1 MEPSKPKPKPA
12 PTKSSSR
19 LRSSRSHADLNALQ
33 RAWSQN
39 RFPCAADQY
48 ELVKEIGKGACG
60 TVWLAKCLPLDEE
73 VALKIL
79 EADDLKCPLE
89 HIMRETQIMH
99 EMRHPNVMPLYCSFV
114 HKEQLWMVMPYVAGG
129 SLFGIIS
136 ANYPQGLE
144 EEVVATVALD
154 VLRGLDYMHSH
165 SMIHRDV
172 KAANVLVNTDG
183 RVVLSDFGVT
193 ANMLEPRAATPK
205 AGSSSLTLRDISSV
219 ADLGQL
225 VPPEPVPTPE
235 SVEPLESP
243 FLQHALVSPITFV
256 DGMVSAA
263 VEVPSL
269 RGEGS
274 SAPSPTGEASGSSGF
289 SPSGDHSSGFSPM
302 RGGSSSGLNPKGE
315 GSTGSIPKEGGSGA
329 GEFGSVWAAQKYL
342 ARNTFTGTPCFM
354 APEVMVAA
362 NDCQCSSGYN
372 IAADVWSFGIFL
384 EELALG
390 RAPYA
395 HMKLESVILTTLH
408 EDAPTLGTQ
417 KTKRKFSEELQDIVA
432 QCLQKDPSQRPTCSQ
447 LLKHKFFKKAE
458 DSGYLVK
465 YLLNGNNG
473 TPFKDML
480 RTVTRTL
487 RSNGT
492 SPKIE
497 KTMNVY
503 ATATLS
509 GDVANALALL
519 KRMTRPTARKQK
531 AGLLIPPKELACCHG
546 VAFTIMHKAKGSFG
560 AHFVSGNGFVVA
572 RAQKA
577 KARRKTFMHWADD
590 TFRPGLSLLDAG
602 LPRKD
607 SAEEKMAEK
616 DLWTAPSYFNITLCG
631 LGDDFEHEEMEA
643 IILLMDQAAVDVF
656 RAGEGVLEHPRM
668 HDSASSVTGH
678 SRHHAIKAYAINKD
692 SVFDMPLTGGRVCV
706 NTAANARMFGNGAAK
721 PSEILSG
728 AVRSPHE
735 FQVLYKLLSSL
746 SADQEA
752 QPGSSEPV
760 RSKPGAGAL
769 CRMEERGSTMLYRMP
784 IWLYDDDE

>member
-1 MEPSKPKPKPA
+1 MDPSKPRPKPG

-19 LRSSRSHADLNALQ
+19 LRSSKSHADLTALQ
-33 RAWSQN
+33 RAWSKN
-39 RFPCAADQY
+39 SFPCAADQY

-60 TVWLAKCLPLDEE
+60 TVWLAKCLQPDEE

-136 ANYPQGLE
+136 GNYPQGLE

-154 VLRGLDYMHSH
+154 VLRGLEYMHSH

-193 ANMLEPRAATPK
+193 ANMLEPRTSTPK
-205 AGSSSLTLRDISSV
+205 AASSTLTLREISSV
-219 ADLGQL
+219 KDLSQL
-225 VPPEPVPTPE
+225 AGKE
-235 SVEPLESP
+235 LESAP
-243 FLQHALVSPITFV
+243 AQPHTDAGVAESSPQPDVSPFAGFDSPGI
-256 DGMVSAA
+256 GLAIGGAA
-263 VEVPSL
+263 RSSEE
-269 RGEGS
+269 EGS
-274 SAPSPTGEASGSSGF
+274 GGGQFRSA
-289 SPSGDHSSGFSPM
+289 
-302 RGGSSSGLNPKGE
+302 
-315 GSTGSIPKEGGSGA
+315 
-329 GEFGSVWAAQKYL
+329 WACQKYL

-354 APEVMVAA
+354 APEVMAA
-362 NDCQCSSGYN
+362 TDDCQQSSGYN
-372 IAADVWSFGIFL
+372 MAADMWSFGIFL

-408 EDAPTLGTQ
+408 EDAPTLGNQ
-417 KTKRKFSEELQDIVA
+417 KTKRKFSEELQDIVKL
-432 QCLQKDPSQRPTCSQ
+432 CLQKDPSQRPTCSQ
-447 LLKHKFFKKAE
+447 LLKHRFFKKAE

-487 RSNGT
+487 RSTGS
-492 SPKIE
+492 SPKE
-497 KTMNVY
+497 LKTLNVY

-519 KRMTRPTARKQK
+519 KRMTLPALRKQK
-531 AGLLIPPKELACCHG
+531 SGLLIPAKELACCHG
-546 VAFTIMHKAKGSFG
+546 VAFTVMHKRKVGYG
-560 AHFVSGNGFVVA
+560 ANFVTGNGFVVA

-607 SAEEKMAEK
+607 SEEEKKAEK

-631 LGDDFEHEEMEA
+631 VGDDFEHEEVEA
-643 IILLMDQAAVDVF
+643 IILLMDQAAVEVF
-656 RAGEGVLEHPRM
+656 RTGEGVLENPRM

-678 SRHHAIKAYAINKD
+678 PHHAMKAYAIEED
-692 SVFDMPLTGGRVCV
+692 TVFDMPLTGGRVCL
-706 NTAANARMFGNGAAK
+706 NAAANARVFGNTAAQ
-721 PSEILSG
+721 PSKILSG

-746 SADQEA
+746 SADQEV